1 MVKRHNILL
10 AGSVALTIAA
20 GTYVGIGAFKDH
32 KRQLAHNQSVA
43 TMVERFKG
51 CPERFISYHEC
62 FSNEDRDRMRSEAE
76 TARGEGRF
84 EEAALKF
91 NMLGMDNDASEMAG
105 RCPESVRRSLLEKFS
120 IRRDAVARAIQL
132 DRDGRFGVVPM
143 DAPARIPTPAP
154 SQSAPVAPIAP
165 GSGPAAVP
173 DGGAETPAE
182 APMPSGDASAANP
195 ATSGSATAA
204 PANAGVQFYT
214 TRTNPF
220 ELDSAL
226 QGIASATNSGEAR
239 AKVNALFDRLHRGG
253 TSGVIV
259 MDMAGR
265 PPRTAAEA
273 LAQGGDCTDLAN
285 IVIALCRELRIP
297 GGAFILHFNN
307 APADVDHMVPYV
319 QIGGRRIIVDLQTS
333 RLGDTAQGEYTE
345 VHRLTFEQA
354 AFMYHREQGDYHR
367 DRGQSTE
374 ALAAYRRAAEIY
386 GSDGYTHQNMGILL
400 ERSGDM
406 RGAAQ
411 AFRRASELD
420 PRFRGDRT
428 RGTYNHELQAAQE
441 AFGRQ
446 DWQGCVTHFRNA
458 LATGEALSQ
467 ADRQTL
473 ERNAAACEAN
483 AGVSG
488 ARK

>member
-10 AGSVALTIAA
+10 ASSIALTIAA

-51 CPERFISYHEC
+51 CPDRFISYHEC
-62 FSNEDRDRMRSEAE
+62 FSNEDRDRLRTEAE
-76 TARGEGRF
+76 RDRNEGRF
-84 EEAALKF
+84 QDAALKF

-105 RCPESVRRSLLEKFS
+105 RCPESVRRSLLERFS

-132 DRDGRFGVVPM
+132 DRDGKFGVVPM
-143 DAPARIPTPAP
+143 DAPARIPVPASP
-154 SQSAPVAPIAP
+154 PSAPVAPSP
-165 GSGPAAVP
+165 GPAVVP
-173 DGGAETPAE
+173 DGGAAAPAE
-182 APMPSGDASAANP
+182 APVSSGDASAANP

-226 QGIASATNSGEAR
+226 QAIISATTGREAR

-253 TSGVIV
+253 TSGVAV

-297 GGAFILHFNN
+297 GGAYILHFNN

-345 VHRLTFEQA
+345 VHRLTFDQA
-354 AFMYHREQGDYHR
+354 AFMFHREQGDYYR
-367 DRGQSTE
+367 DRGQGTE

-386 GSDGYTHQNMGILL
+386 NNDGYTHQNIGILL

-411 AFRRASELD
+411 AFRRAAELD

-458 LATGEALSQ
+458 LASGEALSP

-483 AGVSG
+483 ASGSG